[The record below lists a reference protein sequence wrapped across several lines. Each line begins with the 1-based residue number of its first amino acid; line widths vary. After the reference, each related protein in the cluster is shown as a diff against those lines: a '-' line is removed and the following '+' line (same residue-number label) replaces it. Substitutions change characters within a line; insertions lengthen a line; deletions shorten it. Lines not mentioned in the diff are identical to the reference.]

1 MNEYIILNEEY
12 PFIEWSSQ
20 FLEDYSI
27 FCESDDNIT
36 DDVEE
41 AVPGLYEDWLKQ
53 HDYDPKTN
61 TIKHSGLTDD
71 KRVNVGK
78 LGSSKERNRLN
89 KFLKENDF
97 DPKTGT
103 YRSDIKLPNGQY
115 ARIPL
120 NIGKSW
126 KGDTLDT
133 GGAHMNSGGL
143 SGIIR
148 SYGSNSSFVNKML
161 TDSIKRDQEMIDIL
175 REDDPIK
182 NAEAIKYYKNKIKS
196 NRNRL
201 NEKPDREHQSKEY
214 QDAIN
219 KFMSINMPKRELMKK
234 PAQSNFTLK
243 HEEGHS
249 NLDINHPTIDDNPK
263 DKDYRT
269 DVKYPGYDR
278 HKASKAEQSPF
289 RDDEGAMSVDANGNI
304 VTNYSKLDDHDR
316 NSEEHYADTYSVK
329 HNRYAKNK
337 ESALRSS
344 RATLDNMQSFE
355 TRRTNRK
362 VKKYKKDTDTKINKL
377 ENINSILSSHLLD
390 SDNKLDSN
398 GKIRLIDNITKNNKT
413 IDDLKEWRDSK
424 LPNIYKQIKAA
435 DRAGK
440 DKNRARSEVLASQ
453 LKDSDFKQSGDSSRA
468 PKTNKQR
475 AQERKEKGELP
486 RKAKKQAKKQNV
498 VKEYMI

>member
-1 MNEYIILNEEY
+1 MNEYIEFKEEY
-12 PFIEWSSQ
+12 PFIEWNDQ
-20 FLEDYSI
+20 FIKEYFI
-27 FCESDDNIT
+27 FCESDDNVTEDI
-36 DDVEE
+36 EE
-41 AVPGLYEDWLKQ
+41 SAPGPYEQWLKLN
-53 HDYDPKTN
+53 DYDPKTN
-61 TIKHSGLTDD
+61 TIKHVGVIND

-78 LGSSKERNRLN
+78 LGSNKERNRLN

-126 KGDTLDT
+126 KGNNIDA
-133 GGAHMNSGGL
+133 GGAHMNSVGL
-143 SGIIR
+143 SGLMR
-148 SYGSNSSFVNKML
+148 RYEPNNTFMNKML
-161 TDSIKRDQEMIDIL
+161 TDSIKHDQEKIDIL

-182 NAEAIKYYKNKIKS
+182 NAKLIKYYKNKIKS

-201 NEKPDREHQSKEY
+201 NEKPDHEYQSKEY

-234 PAQSNFTLK
+234 PAQSNSTLK

-263 DKDYRT
+263 DTDYRT

-278 HKASKAEQSPF
+278 HEASKAEQSPF

-316 NSEEHYADTYSVK
+316 NSEEHYADTYGVK

-337 ESALRSS
+337 DSALRSS

-362 VKKYKKDTDTKINKL
+362 VKKYKKDTDTLINNL
-377 ENINSILSSHLLD
+377 ENINSILSSHL

-398 GKIRLIDNITKNNKT
+398 DAIRIIDNITKNNKR

-424 LPNIYKQIKAA
+424 LPNIYKQIKVE

-453 LKDSDFKQSGDSSRA
+453 IKDSDFKQSGDPSSA
-468 PKTNKQR
+468 PKTNKER
-475 AQERKEKGELP
+475 SQERKERGELP
-486 RKAKKQAKKQNV
+486 RKQKKQAKKQNV